1 MFSWNEIKK
10 TFKEKVSEKS
20 DLLDKAIG
28 LAEVAGKSIVASAT
42 VAYNVITKNTTLKV
56 AEKYVETKKHLEN
69 EVENHPTEFWRKN
82 TQSRV
87 VFLGHAITKTEQK
100 IRSTD
105 KRSEEGRSNLR
116 SLEHQLDG
124 LREELSVKKRLLSD
138 NEDKRYVAK
147 CQEKLSAQLA
157 KKEQMIE
164 SINKDIIQKTNK
176 ISELEATLQKNNISN
191 QSESEKEEAEKNKS
205 EIFELKSIIR
215 KERNLLNEIESF

>member
-1 MFSWNEIKK
+1 
-10 TFKEKVSEKS
+10 
-20 DLLDKAIG
+20 
-28 LAEVAGKSIVASAT
+28 
-42 VAYNVITKNTTLKV
+42 
-56 AEKYVETKKHLEN
+56 
-69 EVENHPTEFWRKN
+69 
-82 TQSRV
+82 
-87 VFLGHAITKTEQK
+87 AITKTEQK